1 MATIIFTENLRR
13 HIDCPQQTAEGNTL
27 REVLDNLFS
36 HNSALK
42 SYVLDD
48 QNRLRRHMLISIDG
62 ELISDRIYL
71 SDPVKAQAEIYIV
84 QALSG
89 G

>member
-13 HIDCPQQTAEGNTL
+13 HIDCPQQTAEGDTL
-27 REVLDNLFS
+27 REVLDNLFAL
-36 HNSALK
+36 NTTLK

-48 QNRLRRHMLISIDG
+48 QNRLRKHMLISIDG
-62 ELISDRIYL
+62 ELINDRVYL
-71 SDPVKAQAEIYIV
+71 SDAVTEQAEIYIV

>member
-13 HIDCPQQTAEGNTL
+13 HIDCPQQTVEGDTL
-27 REVLDNLFS
+27 REVLNNLFS
-36 HNSALK
+36 LNSALRG
-42 SYVLDD
+42 YVLDD
-48 QNRLRRHMLISIDG
+48 QNRLRKHMLISIDG
-62 ELISDRIYL
+62 ELINDRIYL
-71 SDPVKAQAEIYIV
+71 SDPVKEQAEIYII